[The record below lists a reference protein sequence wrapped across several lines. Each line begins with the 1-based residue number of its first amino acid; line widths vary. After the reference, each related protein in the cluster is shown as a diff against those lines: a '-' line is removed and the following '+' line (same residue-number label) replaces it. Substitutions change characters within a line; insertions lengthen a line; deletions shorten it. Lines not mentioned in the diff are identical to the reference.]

1 MKKSSIVLDM
11 LWSIMEKQDIKR
23 YFSLKVAIIKSF
35 TFPSFSKAKITT
47 IEQLCKTT
55 HAHEC

>member
-1 MKKSSIVLDM
+1 M